1 MWGKVSCLRKHWD
14 VETRGAYHLAKI
26 SENSGLNANGKAI
39 FWKFQSK
46 ILDYLLRD
54 SFSGWNEAIENFL
67 TI

>member
-26 SENSGLNANGKAI
+26 SENSGLNVNGKAI

-46 ILDYLLRD
+46 N
-54 SFSGWNEAIENFL
+54 SGLPSKVFFFL
-67 TI
+67 WLE